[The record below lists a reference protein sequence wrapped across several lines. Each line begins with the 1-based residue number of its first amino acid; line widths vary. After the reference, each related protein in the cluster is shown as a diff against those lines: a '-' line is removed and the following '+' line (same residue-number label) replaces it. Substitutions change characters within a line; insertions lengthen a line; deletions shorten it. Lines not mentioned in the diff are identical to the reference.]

1 MILKTGRPKITVPL
15 EGLDIVLDIL
25 SATVL
30 ILLIA
35 YTVLSYSELP
45 DTIPSHFNI
54 KGEVDGYSNKSMLWL
69 LPAFGVVLF
78 FGLYIMNKFPH
89 LHNYMVNI
97 TEENALKNYRF
108 STRIVRFA
116 NLFVMF
122 IFGVIAYSIVETSK
136 GHINTIDSWFLPLV
150 IGISIALPIIIFIYQ
165 KKINK

>member
-1 MILKTGRPKITVPL
+1 MKTGRPKIKVPL

-25 SATVL
+25 SATILV
-30 ILLIA
+30 LLIA
-35 YTVLSYSELP
+35 YTIISYSELP

-69 LPAFGVVLF
+69 LPAFAIVLF
-78 FGLYIMNKFPH
+78 FGLYIMNRFPH

-122 IFGVIAYSIVETSK
+122 IFGVIAFSIVETSK
-136 GHINTIDSWFLPLV
+136 GNTSNIEIWFLPLV

-165 KKINK
+165 KNINK